1 MFWARAISF
10 PLLLAIFFAMIFWKH
25 GGWIFTVIVPFLLA
39 MAGYEFGKIV
49 QKFDLKCSPKVIG
62 AVLFILGA
70 AFAPIILYGTLGKFD
85 NITFLCY
92 FVIPFLGVFICFA
105 GMFFAKDRKSYF
117 IDSFTSFGCVLFL
130 TFLYIPLLAV
140 YGVDAKDFLY
150 LVLVTKMTD
159 TGGYIFGKLSS
170 YLPWGNHKI
179 APRFSPKKSYEG
191 LAGGMLMSVAAGLI
205 LLKYGYSPFNTT
217 VTIISSLVLSLGS
230 FAGDLSESALKREAD
245 IKDSGNWIP
254 GMGGIF
260 DVLDSFIYNGIIFL
274 VFMAFCR

>member
-10 PLLLAIFFAMIFWKH
+10 PLLLVIFFAMIFWSY
-25 GGWIFTVIVPFLLA
+25 GAWIFAILVPFLLG
-39 MAGYEFGKIV
+39 MAGYEFGKII

-70 AFAPIILYGTLGKFD
+70 AFAPISLYGTLGKFEHV
-85 NITFLCY
+85 TLWSYLFL
-92 FVIPFLGVFICFA
+92 PFPGVFVSFA

-117 IDSFTSFGCVLFL
+117 IDSFTSLGCIIFL
-130 TFLYIPLLAV
+130 EFLYIPLLVV
-140 YGVDAKDFLY
+140 YGLSAKDFLY

-191 LAGGMLMSVAAGLI
+191 LLGGMLMSVAAGLI
-205 LLKYGYSPFNTT
+205 LLKYGCSPFNQT
-217 VTIISSLVLSLGS
+217 VTIISSVVLSLGS

-245 IKDSGNWIP
+245 IKDSANWIP

-260 DVLDSFIYNGIIFL
+260 DVLDSFIYNGMIFMVLL
-274 VFMAFCR
+274 VFCR

>member
-1 MFWARAISF
+1 MFWGRAISF
-10 PLLLAIFFAMIFWKH
+10 PLLLAIFFVMIFWTH
-25 GGWIFTVIVPFLLA
+25 GAWIFAILVPFLLG
-39 MAGYEFGKIV
+39 MAGYEFGKII

-62 AVLFILGA
+62 TVLFILGA
-70 AFAPIILYGTLGKFD
+70 AFAPISLYETFGKFD
-85 NITFLCY
+85 NIAFFCY
-92 FVIPFLGVFICFA
+92 FGGPFLGVFVTFA
-105 GMFFAKDRKSYF
+105 GLLFAKDRKGYF
-117 IDSFTSFGCVLFL
+117 LDAFTTFGSVIFLLFL
-130 TFLYIPLLAV
+130 YLPLLGI
-140 YGVDAKDFLY
+140 YSMEAKDFLY

-191 LAGGMLMSVAAGLI
+191 LAGGMLMSVASGLI
-205 LLKYGYSPFNTT
+205 LLKYGCSPFNMTMT
-217 VTIISSLVLSLGS
+217 VISSLVLSLGS
-230 FAGDLSESALKREAD
+230 FAGDLSESALKREAG

-274 VFMAFCR
+274 LFLAFCK

>member
-10 PLLLAIFFAMIFWKH
+10 PLLLAIFFAIIFCPW
-25 GGWIFTVIVPFLLA
+25 GGWILSILLPFLLG
-39 MAGYEFGKIV
+39 MAGYEFCKILR
-49 QKFDLKCSPKVIG
+49 QMGLQCFPKTAG
-62 AVLFILGA
+62 IL
-70 AFAPIILYGTLGKFD
+70 LW
-85 NITFLCY
+85 
-92 FVIPFLGVFICFA
+92 FLGVLAAPELKYINGENKLSFIII
-105 GMFFAKDRKSYF
+105 GMMIMVLLTFGGLLFAKDRKKYF
-117 IDSFTSFGCVLFL
+117 VEAFTTFGAFTLITL
-130 TFLYIPLLAV
+130 LYMPLV
-140 YGVDAKDFLY
+140 EIYKYDPKYFLY
-150 LVLVTKMTD
+150 LILVTKMTD

-205 LLKYGYSPFNTT
+205 LLKYGCSPFGLPL
-217 VTIISSLVLSLGS
+217 TIVSSILLSLGS
-230 FAGDLSESALKREAD
+230 FAGDLSESALKREAE

-274 VFMAFCR
+274 IFLTFA

>member
-10 PLLLAIFFAMIFWKH
+10 PLLLAIFFAMIFWSH
-25 GGWIFTVIVPFLLA
+25 GAWIFAILVPFLLG

-274 VFMAFCR
+274 VFMTFCR